1 MPMSMPRA
9 GASALAT
16 ALESSTTYNRQA
28 GRLEVSGDLAFYK
41 EGPTQASKVISATP
55 KRFGGFILEVQS
67 AANRVTFWD
76 SATGATGTKLL
87 EVTTPAVNTPYMLP
101 SPVMPLN
108 GIYMEV
114 ASSGTVTANVK
125 REF

>member
-1 MPMSMPRA
+1 MGMFPPRVSS
-9 GASALAT
+9 GSLAS
-16 ALESSTTYNRQA
+16 ALESSTAYNRQA
-28 GRLEVSGDLAFYK
+28 GRLEVSGELAFYK
-41 EGPTQASKVISATP
+41 EGPTQASKIISATP
-55 KRFGGFILEVQS
+55 KRFGGFILEAQS

-114 ASSGTVTANVK
+114 ASAGTVTANVK